1 MNEITD
7 PVFERPDINFSSPF
21 DFRTRYSNRKVPN
34 IKTGQ
39 GQPKE
44 VSLADAWLDDIDR
57 RQYDGIVFDPEFKSP
72 DTYYNLFRGFL
83 LEPKSGDWSLYMDH
97 MIEVICGGN
106 ESHGMWLMTWM
117 ARILQEPGGKRPG
130 TCVVLRGEQGT
141 GKGCFVSLF
150 GRIFGTHFL
159 QITNQKHLTS
169 NFNQHLKDA
178 ILVFVD
184 EGFWAGDKTAE
195 GVLKGLIT
203 EDHHLIEQKGKDV
216 IAVKNHI
223 NLVMASNSEWVIPAA
238 MEERRFAVFDVSNKH
253 RRDKKYFNSVFNQ
266 MLNKGGCEA
275 MLHDLLNLDLKTY
288 REQYD
293 IGEIPRTAALMD
305 QIVHSMNSAQ
315 KFWFERLRD
324 GTLLPS
330 NDNWIG
336 EIQTVVLHHS
346 YMAFANDIGVARNK
360 GAEYQF
366 LKELRRVCPD
376 MERIRMP
383 NVEGSRPWGYRFP
396 SLEECRQAFCDKLS
410 ININFNE
417 NIEVDDGINEEEV

>member
-1 MNEITD
+1 
-7 PVFERPDINFSSPF
+7 
-21 DFRTRYSNRKVPN
+21 
-34 IKTGQ
+34 
-39 GQPKE
+39 
-44 VSLADAWLDDIDR
+44 
-57 RQYDGIVFDPEFKSP
+57 
-72 DTYYNLFRGFL
+72 
-83 LEPKSGDWSLYMDH
+83 MDH